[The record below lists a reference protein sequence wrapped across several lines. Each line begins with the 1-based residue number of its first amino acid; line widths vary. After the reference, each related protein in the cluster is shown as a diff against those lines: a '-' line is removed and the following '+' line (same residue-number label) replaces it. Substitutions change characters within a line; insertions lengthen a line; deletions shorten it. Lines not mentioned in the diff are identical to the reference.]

1 MIFFKVIDCNAVC
14 FHGGSGVGWC
24 CIWRLVF
31 DLAVWVQLAA
41 WVQLDR
47 RNRVVVNLA
56 CGRDQQPRSAPPG
69 DHRGISRG
77 ISW

>member
-1 MIFFKVIDCNAVC
+1 MPCVFTVGRALA
-14 FHGGSGVGWC
+14 GVAFGGWC